1 MVPYYSVTLN
11 NICIVNIY
19 KIELQTLS
27 FSNVQNSGIFEK
39 FKYIACRQFC
49 LLFIVIAS
57 CSTTQ

>member
-39 FKYIACRQFC
+39 FKYFHIACSFVSC
-49 LLFIVIAS
+49 LL
-57 CSTTQ
+57 